1 MNLCSIHTSIQMRD
15 KATLQPAQVQE
26 LSSNSVL
33 QNLKPVLEADG
44 KAGLIV
50 YSTGFHDLIWLSALK
65 DAGGNALFHLFIF
78 SLLYRLI
85 PLSRLKSVINK
96 ANMSDFVHNNNF

>member
-50 YSTGFHDLIWLSALK
+50 YSTGFHDRLLRMQEETHCFIY
-65 DAGGNALFHLFIF
+65 LFLVCFTG
-78 SLLYRLI
+78 
-85 PLSRLKSVINK
+85 
-96 ANMSDFVHNNNF
+96 